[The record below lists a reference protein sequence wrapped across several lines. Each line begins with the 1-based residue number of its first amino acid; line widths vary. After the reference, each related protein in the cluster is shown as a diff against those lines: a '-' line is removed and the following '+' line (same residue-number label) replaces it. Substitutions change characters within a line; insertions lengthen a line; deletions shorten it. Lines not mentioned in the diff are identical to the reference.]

1 MQTLESL
8 RRHIDTAEG
17 LQSIVRTMKS
27 LSAVSIH
34 QFENAARSLS
44 DYDRTV
50 RLGLRAVLRQRQA
63 LFTAESRPTAVAAI
77 VFGSDHGLC
86 GRFNEEISDFA
97 WRTLRDLQVFP
108 HECTVAAVGFRVASR
123 LQALGADLA
132 GVLGLPGSAAGLT
145 ETVKTLAVDM
155 DVWREAHGVGRVLV
169 FHNCRTDESFAEPR
183 MQVLLPLAGKA
194 LDDLMGQGWPSQM
207 LPLFT
212 MEPERLLSALLREYL
227 FVGLYR
233 AGAESMASEHAS
245 RLAAMQAAER
255 NIDEHLAE
263 VNAEYRRRRQQ
274 SITDE
279 ILDVV
284 SGFQTLQSDT
294 ETTSTGA

>member
-27 LSAVSIH
+27 LSAVSIR
-34 QFENAARSLS
+34 QFENAAQSLS

-50 RLGLRAVLRQRQA
+50 RLGLRAVLRQHHA
-63 LFTAESRPTAVAAI
+63 PLGTEPRPGATAAI

-86 GRFNEEISDFA
+86 GRFNEEIADFT
-97 WRTLRDLQVFP
+97 WQRLRDLEVSP
-108 HECTVAAVGFRVASR
+108 RACTMAAVGFRVASR
-123 LQALGADLA
+123 LDARGVDLA
-132 GVLGLPGSAAGLT
+132 RVLELPGSAAGLT
-145 ETVKTLAVDM
+145 ETVQTLAVDM
-155 DVWREAHGVGRVLV
+155 DAWREARGVERILV
-169 FHNCRTDESFAEPR
+169 FYNRRTDETFAEPR
-183 MQVLLPLAGKA
+183 LQSLLPLADAA
-194 LDDLMGQGWPSQM
+194 LDDIVGQGWPSRM
-207 LPLFT
+207 LPFFT
-212 MEPERLLSALLREYL
+212 MDADRLLSALLREYL

-255 NIDEHLAE
+255 NIEEHLAE

-284 SGFQTLQSDT
+284 SGFESLQS
-294 ETTSTGA
+294 EPEKAST